1 MCLIQASK
9 KAILVYCKK
18 LTMWMSLAELEY
30 IMLMTRIWE
39 GT

>member
-18 LTMWMSLAELEY
+18 LTMWMSLAEL
-30 IMLMTRIWE
+30 
-39 GT
+39 